1 MVNKKVLNTKNIK
14 EITNKIPLGWKMGVV
29 KRTIGG
35 DVGQSSGKRNDK
47 ANIPPIQ

>member
-1 MVNKKVLNTKNIK
+1 MLIGDHLSLIISRQIEPSKNTKNIK

-35 DVGQSSGKRNDK
+35 DVG
-47 ANIPPIQ
+47 